1 MMSDGLRSPE
11 PIVVAHLF
19 SQERAALLAVLRE
32 LDDEEWRRPT
42 ACAGWTVHD
51 VALHLL
57 GGYLGNVAR
66 RRDHWPEAE
75 LSPGADLVER
85 LNAHNARWVEAARR
99 LSPAL
104 TIDLLAL
111 AGAQLDAYFAE
122 IDATAMGGG
131 VSWAGEGPAPV
142 WLDLAREFTEH
153 WHHQQHIR
161 DATGRP
167 ILDEPRFLHPVL
179 AAFVFALPHTF
190 SEVAAPEGTTVT
202 LSIAGPAGGDW
213 TIRREG
219 KWRLFEGAPAEA
231 DARVDLP
238 QDIAWRLFTKG
249 IAPDDARESAILTGD
264 QRLGARLFDTV
275 AIIA

>member
-1 MMSDGLRSPE
+1 MSRELRVPE
-11 PIVVAHLF
+11 PIVVTHLF
-19 SQERAALLAVLRE
+19 GGERAALLGVLRE
-32 LDDEEWRRPT
+32 LDAEEWRRPT
-42 ACAGWTVHD
+42 ACAGWSVHD

-57 GGYLGNVAR
+57 GGYLGNIAR
-66 RRDHWPEAE
+66 RRDRWPEAE
-75 LSPGADLVER
+75 LPPGTDLVGR

-104 TIDLLAL
+104 AIDLLSL
-111 AGAQLDAYFAE
+111 AGAQLDEYFAE
-122 IDATAMGGG
+122 MDATAMGGG

-161 DATGRP
+161 EATGRP

-179 AAFVFALPHTF
+179 AAFVFAVPHTF
-190 SEVAAPEGTTVT
+190 RDVDAPEGTMVT
-202 LSIAGPAGGDW
+202 LSIVGPAGGDW
-213 TIRREG
+213 TILREG
-219 KWRLFEGAPAEA
+219 QWRLFEGAPVVP
-231 DARVDLP
+231 DARVVLP

-249 IAPDDARESAILTGD
+249 IAPDDARGSAILTGD
-264 QRLGARLFDTV
+264 QRFGARLFDTV